1 SRDRD
6 AGAVNADRC
15 RVCAVAATSG
25 RHDRSASPGRP
36 EQPDAHRIRP
46 RRSPQMKN
54 ARTPLVAILALGSA
68 LAMPL
73 ALAQSAVTPE
83 VRAAEKAAM
92 DSAAAAQNAQSTQD
106 ASAQD
111 GAAGTQPAGRQL
123 GWNDV
128 DADGNGTIS

>member
-1 SRDRD
+1 
-6 AGAVNADRC
+6 
-15 RVCAVAATSG
+15 
-25 RHDRSASPGRP
+25 
-36 EQPDAHRIRP
+36 
-46 RRSPQMKN
+46 MKN

-92 DSAAAAQNAQSTQD
+92 DSAAAAQDAQSTQD

-128 DADGNGTIS
+128 DADGNGTISRTESGALPGLAAVFDQADADGDGELTADEYRAHAAKAGGEG